1 MFSRLNLFV
10 LLVVLDFRPCPRH
23 QCSYSPEGFL
33 HAIPTRLVSGPLAK
47 LARRHRGT
55 CKKAERMNLNW
66 ERCTQLFSVSTK
78 GKKLHPL
85 ITVISRLFC
94 VITQVSRSHTRI
106 GTHTHPPP
114 KVPSV
119 LAGEVTDFCCHGF
132 SVQEEAASSPTPRWD
147 QPQSHSINF
156 IKVWVM
162 THQLGPTSNFRKHIT
177 GYHFHSLKYI
187 TILI

>member
-114 KVPSV
+114 QSPFCSCRWSDWFLLPRV
-119 LAGEVTDFCCHGF
+119 LSTGGSCILPHPKMR
-132 SVQEEAASSPTPRWD
+132 STPK
-147 QPQSHSINF
+147 PF
-156 IKVWVM
+156 
-162 THQLGPTSNFRKHIT
+162 
-177 GYHFHSLKYI
+177 Y
-187 TILI
+187 